1 MFCVECVVVMCVSQD
16 KIYMYG
22 GVKQGGAV
30 CSELWAFD
38 VSAKAW
44 ENITVKTEPCLAN
57 TTAFCGK

>member
-1 MFCVECVVVMCVSQD
+1 
-16 KIYMYG
+16 MYG

-57 TTAFCGK
+57 TTAFCGKYTKYKTNSVLCLLI